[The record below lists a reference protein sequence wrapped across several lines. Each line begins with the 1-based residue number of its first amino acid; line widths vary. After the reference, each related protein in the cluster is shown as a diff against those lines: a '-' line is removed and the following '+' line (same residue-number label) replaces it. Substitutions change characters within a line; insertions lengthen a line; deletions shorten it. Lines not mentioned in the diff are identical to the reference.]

1 MGDRIFE
8 TSTELKKVTCQR
20 CLRAMKNIREET
32 MTTPD
37 EKYTREWNGETLK
50 LRARHADLF
59 DAAHRMYDRLA
70 DFAEIMQLA
79 LDPKSAIW
87 LDDSGQR
94 LTGPEVI
101 KLPLY
106 QAIKNM
112 ARRRGVADGFL
123 REDAGGEVK
132 PSLDDFLH
140 DPRN

>member
-1 MGDRIFE
+1 
-8 TSTELKKVTCQR
+8 
-20 CLRAMKNIREET
+20 

-37 EKYTREWNGETLK
+37 EKYTREWNGVTLI
-50 LRARHADLF
+50 LRARQADLF
-59 DAAHRMYDRLA
+59 DAAHRMYQRLA

-87 LDDSGQR
+87 LDDAGQR

-123 REDAGGEVK
+123 REDAGGDVK